1 MQHKKLQRVKDVE
14 YNMKTGKITKIPGLK
29 WEPSKNKFTLKNND
43 KKGNTLKNLAPIK
56 KKKLKIKK
64 KQKKQTVPQND

>member
-1 MQHKKLQRVKDVE
+1 
-14 YNMKTGKITKIPGLK
+14 MKTGKITKIPGLK
-29 WEPSKNKFTLKNND
+29 WETTKNKFTLKNND

-64 KQKKQTVPQND
+64 KQKKQISVN